1 MRDINHQNIPSFL
14 RFKVF
19 RTANQPALNVEAVFE
34 RLLGDLFESEEAAQ
48 RDYELE
54 QLNKIFEVEEAAQRD
69 HEQEQLNS
77 GFFVQTI

>member
-1 MRDINHQNIPSFL
+1 M
-14 RFKVF
+14 
-19 RTANQPALNVEAVFE
+19 EAVFE

-48 RDYELE
+48 RDHELE

-77 GFFVQTI
+77 GFFV